1 MQVSGLTPDTT
12 YNVLVGTTTVG
23 SFTTG
28 TTGRGHLSVSNI
40 PATVTANSTT
50 VTVETST
57 GTPVTVLSGTFA
69 APAAHTRLSA
79 SLTGATGTSG
89 EARYSTNTTAGTN
102 EFSVQVS
109 GLTPDT
115 TYNVVV
121 GTTTETFTTDA
132 KGRGHLSVS
141 NFPGTVTANTMVTVE
156 TSTGTPVTV
165 LSGTF
170 AADTG
175 FYGQRHHGWHDWP
188 WAG

>member
-1 MQVSGLTPDTT
+1 MEFFKRLFASKRKTDSRDRFVRPRLEAFEARDLPNASPLFTAFHARDFDAQAWVGSLASDWGGLSFQCQAA
-12 YNVLVGTTTVG
+12 GQTTTL
-23 SFTTG
+23 T
-28 TTGRGHLSVSNI
+28 
-40 PATVTANSTT
+40 AT
-50 VTVETST
+50 
-57 GTPVTVLSGTFA
+57 
-69 APAAHTRLSA
+69 
-79 SLTGATGTSG
+79 LTGATGTSG

-165 LSGTF
+165 LSGAF
-170 AADTG
+170 AAPAAHT
-175 FYGQRHHGWHDWP
+175 RLST
-188 WAG
+188 A